1 MAYRIG
7 MDDEDEKRRTIEEST
22 ARRRIIESQEY
33 RKQYTGGGSVSGKR
47 QKATIDLAQY
57 QPTDIAELGYRMPA
71 EQRAQFVDF
80 AQGYYKKAGA
90 QNIPKAEDISAQW
103 SAWDAERD
111 NTIRQNTIR
120 EKESTLGAGK
130 SLNRIGTLSAIAS
143 MADGGE
149 KDAAVSAY
157 AELAGTIGSKYYNP
171 YMSATS
177 EPLKA
182 LGVESVDDAWFA
194 QNADYVGD
202 LLRDPITG
210 KPTKPGNSATDAQK
224 RAYSI
229 YTLAGN
235 EEQTKQAETELAALY
250 EEIGAAAQYKGFDAV
265 AYIEG
270 IDWDEYP
277 MLQKMR
283 EGEKTG
289 AYPQLNRAVP
299 LSVEGLYGA
308 VYCAQKGIEVS
319 DVREYEMYAGAWVN
333 ELMKQAKAGTN
344 EEEPEGWLE
353 KIGDFITGEA
363 ADREERI
370 AQGAAA
376 KATLEKLGVEM
387 MEAPEE
393 ETEPEKYEQAQR
405 TEELPEWVK
414 KPTMESRVKSFQ
426 HGVYGFIENAQDRN
440 ALREIDAQIKT
451 LEEQREVVRGEK
463 NATLY
468 GSQMATGYKGDTAE
482 RLTAIDEKISRL
494 NAKKTRIAFA
504 GSGETATKTNIM
516 QTRQFAPGR
525 TAGLEITPES
535 AIDVLENYAQADAEA
550 QAEAKN
556 QNMQPPIGHG
566 TTEWNMWYSAS
577 TDEMDAVYDAYD
589 AAMARANEMDADAR
603 LDAKL
608 EAEDALAEGTYR
620 AQIREKVLRGLIPD
634 DEETAA
640 ARAGADVQRISMLCE
655 REVASALGDEETVA
669 AINNQMIEAGYPTC
683 WPEEEAIIAQERADS
698 IEYAKGWGDDE
709 VRKRLGIKD
718 GRALTDDD
726 YYEAAHTDKGLWDWL
741 TQGWKAGEE
750 YRAQPKKTVEEAEA
764 DLKKQAKEYAEKV
777 AQDGMWET
785 FYQEAGKGFYGGTGS
800 VEQADVAADVISTPL
815 AIAGGIMNAGANVV
829 QGVTDTAEAF
839 AFEAAKAQYGS
850 NLTREQMALLS
861 PGYKMVSDAK
871 KATDTAVQTVAPD
884 VSQRSGWVQ
893 TIGSLTETV
902 VQNASLAKAGSV
914 VGKINANF
922 AKMLGIKD
930 VAALQKVYQTSSN
943 ITRNMG
949 FTLSGM
955 KHGLSE
961 AYAMGLDGAE
971 AISYAITSAG
981 ISMAVENMSLDPL
994 TKSSQV
1000 MNAMPDGA
1008 QAATK
1013 GWREFVK
1020 KTGRSALGEAM
1031 EEAVESP
1038 LQNIKTKILA
1048 DPDMAWFGEGGV
1060 IDPGEMASGAALG
1073 FAAGAILGGVSEV
1086 GGRKLQKESTQT
1098 QESTSEEKPVENEAE
1113 AVQDEAEAVQDEV
1126 VDAQSATTTATGK
1139 VKKTPEQIARK
1150 AQDYA
1155 EIMEAAQDPDAG
1167 EDVIAFAQL
1176 AAEEVAQKGEMTDE
1190 TRAQLRGMLGL
1201 KRLKTKMIMED
1212 MANMA
1217 RIIGSEATGAQTKAM
1232 AEEALS
1238 GMGNDGLDAST
1249 RKAVTQ
1255 AAARDIA
1262 KAQAQAQ
1269 TIEARKELEKATT
1282 DEVGIRKEYG
1292 QMNGRMVALNDNM
1305 SELIAQVNDGKANKE
1320 IQGQYQTLLS
1330 KTNTLQRRL
1339 ENQKERLRDAQ
1350 ERKTKAQAAYD
1361 AAKAQAKADEEV
1373 IYEQIVNAG
1382 AKTEPEQAQT
1392 QQQEATQAVQP
1403 EAELDKATIEALED
1417 GNEEKALGIQKAKE
1431 SVKAQAAGAVKTPEV
1446 TQEQEETD
1454 FVKWQEEHEIFDRF
1468 EDYDVRGFGKYMK
1481 EHAIYIDSDQAEAI
1495 ERETGLPYYKAGW
1508 RYGVRFTADK
1518 AKGKPLDG
1526 LWPDISGYFPGI
1538 LEEGSTHQ
1546 AEDLAKLL
1554 VDIKRNADE
1563 MKDKRNVFHSLRWR
1577 KKPTAGAQTGKASV
1591 ELKTEQAIGEDLQRA
1606 FPGITV
1612 RGASAFGN
1620 LQIESGATDVESGSI
1635 RIVGHGNIAD
1645 MAHEIGHMLSL
1656 KSGVNTAE
1664 YTAGGRVRPET
1675 LKVDEEKYGGLV
1687 DDMVETIKR
1696 EDNGFFKHAEYATQE
1711 AKRQEAIAEFYN
1723 RYLEGGEDAARIL
1736 AGEDLFEVLDGAMT
1750 DKQREALRQAHEDL
1764 SALDQ
1769 HRTAI
1774 GTRNNVISGAQKAQ
1788 REIAN
1793 AREKAA
1799 GRLVQNMFD
1808 IYKPL
1813 IEMDK
1818 TAVESVLSGMSEKDR
1833 RRFIKLNKKR
1843 GGTNN
1848 VLLSKEQL
1856 QKYIETGELEEQDTE
1871 ILYNIASNLAKA
1883 GGIVDVWA
1891 KDKIVNR
1898 RGDVLLETNIEKAV
1912 SPLEESELAD
1922 FGTYHELLME
1932 LDARNQREEHIK
1944 AFYAAK
1950 AAAPEDLKAANN
1962 ELSLAAKAVKDAQ
1975 ANIER
1980 YSKEKTAG
1988 AKLSLQSAQQQ
1999 LADAIRW
2006 RTEATAARM
2015 AAEEK
2020 VKQTQGEYRPQ
2031 TNDSYRS
2038 DWAVWT
2044 KDEVLEKIAKMESEY
2059 KHFKQV
2065 HDDMCEIYSVL
2076 MEEFM
2081 IKPGYIENAQT
2092 AWENVTKA
2100 RPHYLPVIYTENK
2113 AVQEREIVGGIN
2125 KAQHTI
2131 RSAKAGDKN
2140 IVNPV
2145 VGLID
2150 GLHRMVENEGKMR
2163 LKNQMAFYYDTYAG
2177 MGEYLREIT
2186 HAMDDNEVERAA
2198 AQGQNIVSAENMDA
2212 ELLDLLA
2219 SSGTKKAEGR
2229 VVIAIDNGQA
2239 RQFEITDQHL
2249 YDALEHGKIKELA
2262 WEESV
2267 FKKTWNAIDNIFRDT
2282 TTLVNLA
2289 FGLKNVPRDALTGAV
2304 MTQDVDMR
2312 GRMSDYAIAMMEVR
2326 MALAKGQIKSELMR
2340 KFAAMGGL
2348 EGDAYTHDIAGE
2360 RKRQRELLEM
2370 KKSADG
2376 VKKGLIEKIKEVN
2389 DITEA
2394 GRRYAEFRRGMK
2406 MGMTQERAF
2415 RMSQESTS
2423 DFSRV
2428 GLKSREA
2435 TKYVYFGNAIL
2446 QGVYDVI
2453 HVFDMEQIEPGRAQ
2467 KVLTRAA
2474 VRVAGVSLAELLIRE
2489 LFWDDEDK
2497 ERYDNLAENY
2507 KRENFIL
2514 FMPKG
2519 YMVSIPKG
2527 QNILFSA
2534 FDLPRTLVAGI
2545 TKEARRG
2552 GDVYS
2557 YIKHELGTDMA
2568 DWVMSMIEDI
2578 DITSSSVFRTAAVA
2592 AGLSN
2597 KNHFGDDVEPQ
2608 WMLDERRGRQ
2618 NITDEKTSVIANA
2631 LSYFIPLSPKKI
2643 HYIIDQQGGW
2653 VGDLLLNSTTP
2664 SKGYQTWDESDG
2676 AADYVTA
2683 LIGNT
2688 LTQVCS
2694 YLIKGYVR
2702 PSNLVSD
2709 LQSDFYDFKD
2719 FYKGAINQYEDFEGE
2734 DNQAWRNKNTMAM
2747 WLTDAQ
2753 RKEAYEDAKDM
2764 EKYLDA
2770 TQKAV
2775 KAKKEMIEK
2784 YPEEGDRFE
2793 QEIVQLLIAA
2803 NHYAESWQRR
2813 YMDGDMSVQVIIPKV
2828 KEGNGK

>member
-1 MAYRIG
+1 MAYRVG
-7 MDDEDEKRRTIEEST
+7 LDEEEK
-22 ARRRIIESQEY
+22 
-33 RKQYTGGGSVSGKR
+33 KR
-47 QKATIDLAQY
+47 QSVKTSQAANLVRENQAFRQKYTQGGALSKGTTKVEIDLAQY
-57 QPTDIAELGYRMPA
+57 QPNDIAELGYRMPA

-120 EKESTLGAGK
+120 GKESALGAGK

-202 LLRDPITG
+202 LLRDPMTG

-224 RAYSI
+224 RAYGI
-229 YTLAGN
+229 YTLAEN
-235 EEQTKQAETELAALY
+235 EAQTKQAETELASLY

-265 AYIEG
+265 AYIKG

-319 DVREYEMYAGAWVN
+319 DAREYEMYAGAWVN

-414 KPTMESRVKSFQ
+414 RPTMESRVKSFQ

-451 LEEQREVVRGEK
+451 MEEQREVVRGEK

-468 GSQMATGYKGDTAE
+468 GSQMATGYKGGTAE

-516 QTRQFAPGR
+516 QKRQFAPGR

-535 AIDVLENYAQADAEA
+535 AIDALENYAQADAAA
-550 QAEAKN
+550 QAEEETKN

-669 AINNQMIEAGYPTC
+669 AINNRMIEAGYPTC

-718 GRALTDDD
+718 GRELTDDD
-726 YYEAAHTDKGLWDWL
+726 YYEAAHTDKGFWDWNMW
-741 TQGWKAGEE
+741 GWNQEKKSKDEQREELEAYAKKAEE
-750 YRAQPKKTVEEAEA
+750 NGA
-764 DLKKQAKEYAEKV
+764 
-777 AQDGMWET
+777 WET
-785 FYQEAGKGFYGGTGS
+785 MYGAFAEGTVGKDASIEQREA
-800 VEQADVAADVISTPL
+800 AADVYG
-815 AIAGGIMNAGANVV
+815 AIGAIEGGAIRGVTNAV
-829 QGVTDTAEAF
+829 QGVMDTAEAF

-850 NLTREQMALLS
+850 KLTREQMELLS

-871 KATDTAVQTVAPD
+871 KATDAAVQTVAPD

-893 TIGSLTETV
+893 TLGGLTETV
-902 VQNASLAKAGSV
+902 VQNASLAKAGAV

-1031 EEAVESP
+1031 EEVVESP

-1060 IDPGEMASGAALG
+1060 IDPGEIASGAALG
-1073 FAAGAILGGVSEV
+1073 FAAGAIIGGVSEA
-1086 GGRKLQKESTQT
+1086 GGRKLQKESTETQEQA

-1113 AVQDEAEAVQDEV
+1113 AVQDEV
-1126 VDAQSATTTATGK
+1126 VDAESATATATGK

-1212 MANMA
+1212 MANMV

-1262 KAQAQAQ
+1262 KAQAHAQ

-1282 DEVGIRKEYG
+1282 DEADIRKEYG

-1305 SELIAQVNDGKANKE
+1305 SELIAQVIDGKANKE

-1330 KTNTLQRRL
+1330 KTNSLQKRL
-1339 ENQKERLRDAQ
+1339 ENQKARMRDAQ
-1350 ERKTKAQAAYD
+1350 ERKEKAQAAYD

-1373 IYEQIVNAG
+1373 IYEQIMNAG
-1382 AKTEPEQAQT
+1382 AKTEPAKNTETQTQPEAVKAQT
-1392 QQQEATQAVQP
+1392 DP

-1417 GNEEKALGIQKAKE
+1417 GDEEKALGIQKAKE
-1431 SVKAQAAGAVKTPEV
+1431 SVKAQAAGAVKTPKE
-1446 TQEQEETD
+1446 TPEQEEKGTAEWRKANE
-1454 FVKWQEEHEIFDRF
+1454 VWDRY
-1468 EDYDVRGFGKYMK
+1468 EDYDVKGLKKYLK
-1481 EHAIYIDSDQAEAI
+1481 STWFYVDEQQAGNMLYK
-1495 ERETGLPYYKAGW
+1495 TGAKNITEFNG
-1508 RYGVRFTADK
+1508 RYGTHFTRNRSK
-1518 AKGKPLDG
+1518 ATASLDG
-1526 LWPDISGYFPGI
+1526 QMWADVAMYLDEALANPQEDHPEERLIDI
-1538 LEEGSTHQ
+1538 L
-1546 AEDLAKLL
+1546 D
-1554 VDIKRNADE
+1554 DIKRNADE
-1563 MKDKRNVFHSLRWR
+1563 MKAVRKVYHSLRWR

-1833 RRFIKLNKKR
+1833 RRFIELNKKR

-2229 VVIAIDNGQA
+2229 VVIAIENGQA

-2267 FKKTWNAIDNIFRDT
+2267 FKKTWNAIDNIFRNT

-2631 LSYFIPLSPKKI
+2631 LSYFVPLSPKKI

-2653 VGDLLLNSTTP
+2653 AGDLLLNSTTP

-2676 AADYVTA
+2676 AVDYVTA

-2719 FYKGAINQYEDFEGE
+2719 FYKGAVNQYEDFEGE

-2775 KAKKEMIEK
+2775 KAKKEMIEE